1 LTPGVRGVNAPLA
14 AALEGPWAPG
24 AVAKATHDGYNPP
37 MHEPHPTS
45 SVGHAVVTGA
55 SSGIGEAVARAL
67 AARGYALTLVAR
79 RADLLDELRASLPTP
94 VRIFARDLSDS
105 DHAAAF
111 LPEAEAANGPVDVL
125 VNNAGVQYLGAF
137 AELDPA
143 DGERLLR
150 LNVFTPLRLTRA
162 VLPGMLSRGRGAI
175 VDIASLA
182 AIAPTP
188 YMGYYN
194 ASKAAL
200 AAASESLRAEVGGS
214 GVHVVTVYPGPVDT
228 PMGQAGYAAYGD
240 SVAVKAT
247 PMGTPEIMAA
257 QIVEALDDRIDRV
270 IYPKVYWAARWFP
283 GTTRWF
289 LDRFTPRPA
298 AKR

>member
-1 LTPGVRGVNAPLA
+1 MDARRHGSVA
-14 AALEGPWAPG
+14 ASPVERYNRAMHD
-24 AVAKATHDGYNPP
+24 THS
-37 MHEPHPTS
+37 TS
-45 SVGHAVVTGA
+45 TVGHAVVTGA

-67 AARGYALTLVAR
+67 AARGYALSLVAR
-79 RADLLDELRASLPTP
+79 RAELLDGLRASLRTP
-94 VRIFARDLSDS
+94 VRVFARDLSDS
-105 DHAAAF
+105 DHAAGF
-111 LPEAEAANGPVDVL
+111 LPEAEAALGPVDVL

-137 AELDPA
+137 AEFDPA

-162 VLPGMLSRGRGAI
+162 VLPGMLARGRGAI
-175 VDIASLA
+175 VDVASLA

-200 AAASESLRAEVGGS
+200 AAASESLRAEVAGR

-228 PMGQAGYAAYGD
+228 AMGQAGYAAYGD

-247 PMGTPEIMAA
+247 PMGTPDVMAA
-257 QIVEALDDRIDRV
+257 QIVQALDDRIDRV
-270 IYPKVYWAARWFP
+270 IYPKAYWAARWFP